1 MYDDPAPRA
10 SRALFLHCSGGN
22 GRQWQPITAPL
33 AGRINCVAPELIGY
47 GEGDA
52 WRCGAALSL
61 DDEVDRVAAHLYA
74 HAEGVHLV
82 GHSYGA
88 ATALQ
93 AALRHPHQV
102 RILTLYEPVRF
113 ALLFGSPA
121 TAIAAREVIA
131 LGRDVERLALA
142 GELTASA
149 ERFVDYWSGAGAWAR
164 MKPSR
169 QQALASRM
177 PKIGAEFD
185 ALFGDGTPPH
195 AYRRLAMPVRL
206 LAGERSPQPV
216 RLIALRLAARLPNAE
231 LIAMP
236 GLGHMGPLTHPQA
249 VADKL
254 PAWLAPNSPAL
265 AA

>member
-33 AGRINCVAPELIGY
+33 AGRIDCVAPELIGY

-61 DDEVDRVAAHLYA
+61 DDEVDRIAAHLYA
-74 HAEGVHLV
+74 HVEGVHLV

-88 ATALQ
+88 AIALQ

-102 RILTLYEPVRF
+102 RSLTLYEPVRF

-121 TAIAAREVIA
+121 TVTAAREVIA
-131 LGRDVERLALA
+131 LGREVERLALA

-149 ERFVDYWSGAGAWAR
+149 ERFVDYWSGAGAWAQ

-169 QQALASRM
+169 QQALAARM

-185 ALFGDGTPPH
+185 ALFCDGTPAH

-254 PAWLAPNSPAL
+254 PAWLAPSAPAL